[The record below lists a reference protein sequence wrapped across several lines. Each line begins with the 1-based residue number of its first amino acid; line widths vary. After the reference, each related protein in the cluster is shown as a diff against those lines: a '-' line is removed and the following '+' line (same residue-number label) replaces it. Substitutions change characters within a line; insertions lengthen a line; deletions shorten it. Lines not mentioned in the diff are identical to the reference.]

1 MMQRFM
7 SALAP
12 QPSDLVLDL
21 GASNL
26 SDPMENIF
34 ENSYPY
40 KHKIIAAGTEDCSFL
55 EQKYPGLRFVRTKSG
70 EKLPFS
76 DNFFSIG
83 FCNAVIEHVGSSREQ
98 RFFLSELLRVSRRVF
113 LATPNRW
120 FPVELHT
127 RIPFLHWLPQR
138 LFRSLLRRLRLE
150 FYADERNL
158 NLLTPRQ
165 LRALVPPGSYRKV
178 SLSYHY
184 FLGLPSNLVLIIEKQ
199 PPA

>member
-83 FCNAVIEHVGSSREQ
+83 FTHSDT
-98 RFFLSELLRVSRRVF
+98 F
-113 LATPNRW
+113 W
-120 FPVELHT
+120 
-127 RIPFLHWLPQR
+127 
-138 LFRSLLRRLRLE
+138 
-150 FYADERNL
+150 
-158 NLLTPRQ
+158 
-165 LRALVPPGSYRKV
+165 
-178 SLSYHY
+178 YHY
-184 FLGLPSNLVLIIEKQ
+184 
-199 PPA
+199 